1 MSLPTSILSYG
12 DCFKVMDAALED
24 DIGCRVKIED
34 YGAARF
40 FRMRMNYARRLDRAK
55 NAEIYEEGHRMHGC
69 SQYDSLVFRVRL
81 DQVGGEEFYWVYAE
95 KQDIVLGE
103 IQPLS
108 EGIGSSAEAEMPEPD
123 EVAEPAESLQIEPIQ
138 RRV

>member
-24 DIGCRVKIED
+24 AIGCRVKIED

-40 FRMRMNYARRLDRAK
+40 FRMRMNYARRLARAK
-55 NAEIYEEGHRMHGC
+55 NAEIYEEGHQMHGC
-69 SQYDSLVFRVRL
+69 SEYDSLVFRIRL
-81 DQVGGEEFYWVYAE
+81 DSTTADEFYWVYAE
-95 KQDIVLGE
+95 RQDIVLGE

-108 EGIGSSAEAEMPEPD
+108 EGIGSSAEAEMPEADTGP
-123 EVAEPAESLQIEPIQ
+123 EVVDGMQIEPIQ